1 MAYTLLQ
8 QTIYAWFHQIPKEEA
23 AIFALVVFFLIGV
36 ANLVITCRTKAWF
49 MLTVAFTAALEVA
62 GYAFRITMLHKPAYG
77 PFVAMQALLIIPPI
91 FLALVDYSA
100 VGKLMRLAG
109 GGGRLN
115 PAWVARFFFASDIL
129 CLAIQGAGAGL
140 SSSMNG
146 GDQNSAKALLIVGLI
161 LQLFFFTCF
170 TGITIY
176 INLNKKYGLRGIKQC
191 QPIFICLYV
200 TIALMYIRSIFRL
213 IEFADGWYGPIASNE
228 VYFYVLDFLM
238 IFLCS
243 VVFTV
248 LHFGVHL
255 KKAEL
260 ALVAVLP
267 VTAPH
272 MQGTETTS
280 MPPKVAGKPS
290 DASADVVQIQALAA

>member
-115 PAWVARFFFASDIL
+115 PAWVSCSAHLLFYGILHLCRQYASPSL
-129 CLAIQGAGAGL
+129 LLFTEHSAQAL
-140 SSSMNG
+140 L
-146 GDQNSAKALLIVGLI
+146 SAKVDSCQLLSTKTICVSVHQQQTRMCPSTDGMVFAASI
-161 LQLFFFTCF
+161 LLSILVFSVCNMACCAGSLLAPLDPQDIAKHQDHDCTM
-170 TGITIY
+170 IT
-176 INLNKKYGLRGIKQC
+176 LS
-191 QPIFICLYV
+191 
-200 TIALMYIRSIFRL
+200 M
-213 IEFADGWYGPIASNE
+213 
-228 VYFYVLDFLM
+228 YVLQSSVATATGGQVL
-238 IFLCS
+238 LCQRHPVPGHPRRWCWIVIQYERRRS
-243 VVFTV
+243 
-248 LHFGVHL
+248 
-255 KKAEL
+255 EL
-260 ALVAVLP
+260 
-267 VTAPH
+267 
-272 MQGTETTS
+272 S
-280 MPPKVAGKPS
+280 
-290 DASADVVQIQALAA
+290 